1 MIASCT
7 AKLSEEDVRPT
18 AFARTIAHP
27 TMFSI
32 YEPIEH
38 YVNSH
43 LSALDDPASPRVCP
57 SELDLF
63 LLHKLL
69 AYYPVRPRVLD
80 MAADATSGVSSLFFA
95 AEPQVRDVRI
105 FRSTVGVDPNWLPL
119 FQEALADL
127 DIPEAPVW
135 SVVDV
140 DHVGD
145 CLVASEKNKLHF
157 PTLALLAADE
167 LAEPER
173 LTGVLDELFAFQNDV
188 VVAIIPLG
196 RIGESAVLET
206 LIADCAAKKSRRLT
220 ALREVC
226 PFTAASRIGL
236 VYHVANSFMND
247 ILGQLARSFQGNFQ
261 FLTLVRDLIGAN
273 MELER
278 LRAEATESES
288 LKAKTAILGNIQR
301 SRIWRLT
308 QRMQKTMRRLAPPGS
323 RRHRCAGHLVRAVR
337 WTKRILFPF
346 R

>member
-1 MIASCT
+1 M
-7 AKLSEEDVRPT
+7 RPT
-18 AFARTIAHP
+18 EFARTIAHP
-27 TMFSI
+27 TVFSI

-43 LSALDDPASPRVCP
+43 LSALDGSASPRVCP
-57 SELDLF
+57 SALDLF

-95 AEPQVRDVRI
+95 AEPQIRDVRI
-105 FRSTVGVDPNWLPL
+105 FRSTAGVDPNWLPL
-119 FQEALADL
+119 FQEVLADL
-127 DIPEAPVW
+127 DIPEAPAW
-135 SVVDV
+135 SVVD
-140 DHVGD
+140 G
-145 CLVASEKNKLHF
+145 LAASEKNKLHF
-157 PTLALLAADE
+157 PTLVLLAADE
-167 LAEPER
+167 LAEQGR
-173 LTGVLDELFAFQNDV
+173 LVQVLDELFEFQNDV

-206 LIADCAAKKSRRLT
+206 IIADCATKKSRRLA

-247 ILGQLARSFQGNFQ
+247 ILGQLANSFQGNFQ
-261 FLTLVRDLIGAN
+261 FLTLVRDLISAN
-273 MELER
+273 MELES
-278 LRAEATESES
+278 LQAVAKESES
-288 LKAKTAILGNIQR
+288 LKVKAAILDDIQR
-301 SRIWRLT
+301 SRTWHFA
-308 QRMQKTMRRLAPPGS
+308 QRMQKTVRRLVPPGS
-323 RRHRCAGHLVRAVR
+323 RRDRCAHNLVRAVR